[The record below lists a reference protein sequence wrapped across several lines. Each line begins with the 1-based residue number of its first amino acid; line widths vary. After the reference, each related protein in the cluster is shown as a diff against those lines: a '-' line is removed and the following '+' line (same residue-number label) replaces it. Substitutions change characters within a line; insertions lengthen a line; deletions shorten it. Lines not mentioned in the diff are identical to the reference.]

1 MVSGIFL
8 LFFYRTF
15 ASFRSTDPKTKH
27 KYILFI
33 FFSVPSKFSA
43 LGSFSHLARKFKMTH
58 FLVSA
63 RRRTSSKCSFL
74 PIDKLIP
81 FCITHV
87 FTCYL
92 VCMQFPAK
100 LLLLMPN
107 TILLL
112 F

>member
-8 LFFYRTF
+8 LFFTGHLPVLDRQTQRQHINIYWI
-15 ASFRSTDPKTKH
+15 
-27 KYILFI
+27 Y
-33 FFSVPSKFSA
+33 FSVPSKFSA